1 MGCGASTPVDPEAQA
16 RSAAIEKTL
25 AQDREKMRREIKLLF
40 LGAGE
45 SGKSTIMKQFQL
57 AYGRP
62 FTREERDEYRDVIFD
77 NAVRSMQ
84 VVIDAFDLLSIEVPE
99 SLNEHIE
106 LLMSIGD
113 NPELST
119 DTGELK
125 SDVGNAIATVWAFE
139 GAQEAVEMSHE
150 FQRAYFENIARL
162 VQQGDVPS
170 DLDILRSR
178 VKTTG
183 ITEIKL
189 DIHGTIYRM
198 MDVGGQRSERKK
210 WINCFQDVQVL
221 LFVLAISE
229 YNQMLYEDETVSRI
243 SEATTL
249 WQSIAN
255 SKWFAL
261 CSIILFLNKIDIYRQ
276 KLELYKLSDYIPEYT
291 GPNTYEA
298 TTRFLAHRFSEL
310 YTNPTRPLIMH
321 LTCATDAS
329 QIRTVF
335 AAVQEQILANNL
347 LASGRM

>member
-25 AQDREKMRREIKLLF
+25 AQDREKMRREMKLLF

-62 FTREERDEYRDVIFD
+62 FTTEERDEYRDVIFD

-84 VVIDAFDLLSIEVPE
+84 VVIDAFDLLSIEIPE

-125 SDVGNAIATVWAFE
+125 PDVGNAIATVWAFD
-139 GAQEAVEMSHE
+139 GAKEAVEMSHE
-150 FQRAYFENIARL
+150 FQLNDSASYYFDNIARL
-162 VQQGDVPS
+162 VQAGYVPS

-210 WINCFQDVQVL
+210 WINCFQDC
-221 LFVLAISE
+221 
-229 YNQMLYEDETVSRI
+229 QMLYEDETVSRI

-255 SKWFAL
+255 SKWFAMA
-261 CSIILFLNKIDIYRQ
+261 SIILFLNKIDIYRQ
-276 KLELYKLSDYIPEYT
+276 KLELYKLSEYIPEYT

-321 LTCATDAS
+321 LTCATDTS
-329 QIRTVF
+329 QIRTVL